1 MAAPKL
7 QRWIDLLAA
16 LLRRR
21 YAASFEE
28 LSREVPAYLATGNR
42 ESIRRKFER
51 DKDELRAF
59 GIPIRTVEG
68 ENGEE
73 SAYQLSAR
81 DFYLPY
87 LTALLDGRPTK
98 PRRVDRNGYIALRS
112 LAFEPDEL
120 AAVVDAAR
128 RVRGLGDPVLA
139 GHVRSAMRKLAH
151 DLPLDVAVARD
162 ESVAYAATAAA
173 QPDATIFERLDDAL
187 ARRKR
192 VSFDYFS
199 MGAGGASCRTVE
211 PYGLFFL
218 GQHWYLAGR
227 EPEVAT
233 VKNYRVSRMSDLT
246 LNAAQPGTPD
256 YAIPGS
262 FRLREHARSRH
273 AWELGDGDAV
283 EVTVAFRTDVG
294 VAASAARLGAPVPGQ
309 AEQRSFQVRRL
320 DAFVRWLLSLG
331 LAARPVAPAALIE
344 EYRRQAE
351 ATLAVYADTA
361 GGAAS

>member
-1 MAAPKL
+1 MPAPKI

-28 LSREVPAYLATGNR
+28 LSREVPAYLAKGNR
-42 ESIRRKFER
+42 ESVRRKFER

-59 GIPIRTVEG
+59 GIPIRTADG

-87 LTALLDGRPTK
+87 LTALQDGRARK

-128 RVRGLGDPVLA
+128 RVRELGDPVLT

-151 DLPLDVAVARD
+151 DLPLDVAAVRD
-162 ESVAYAATAAA
+162 EIVSYAVAA
-173 QPDATIFERLDDAL
+173 QADPTAFERLDDAL

-199 MGAGGASCRTVE
+199 MGAGAASRRTVE

-233 VKNYRVSRMSDLT
+233 VKNYRVSRMSGLT
-246 LNAAQPGTPD
+246 LNTAQPGTPD

-283 EVTVAFRTDVG
+283 EVTVAFRTDIG
-294 VAASAARLGAPVPGQ
+294 VAATAARLGAPVSGQ
-309 AEQRSFQVRRL
+309 ADQRSFQVRRL

-331 LAARPVAPAALIE
+331 LAARPVGPAALLE

-351 ATLAVYADTA
+351 ATLGVYAGA
-361 GGAAS
+361 APGAAS